1 VTAAGTPDRAGRI
14 AFAPAR
20 YGPDV
25 AGGAEIVMAHM
36 ARSLAARG
44 WQVEVLTT
52 TAVDHF
58 SWESAYPEGVTQED
72 GVLVRR
78 FAAVTSGSQDRGPLE
93 QQILGGGRLPIEAQ
107 QRWMNAGVRVPG
119 MFHHLLD
126 HAEDYRAVVFGPYP
140 FWPAYACSQIAPD
153 RSLLWTCLHDE
164 PYAYLDIFAPVLTG
178 VAGLFLQTDPE
189 HDLAHRVV
197 GRGLAPHAV
206 VGCGVEVPETYDVAG
221 FRSRYGLDGPFV
233 LYAGRREGAKGWE
246 DFLAAYA
253 ALVQRRDVPLDLVTI
268 GVGPVQAPAG
278 VEHRVRDLGFLPEA
292 DRDAAFAAASAFV
305 QTSRYEAFSRTVMEA
320 WLAGTPVIANA
331 GSDVVAWHCERSGA
345 GLTYADTD
353 ELEECLAFVAEA
365 PQVAAGL
372 GARGRG
378 YVLENY
384 QWDGVLD
391 RVEAR
396 LAEWTAD
403 VTGAGTGG

>member
-1 VTAAGTPDRAGRI
+1 
-14 AFAPAR
+14 
-20 YGPDV
+20 
-25 AGGAEIVMAHM
+25 
-36 ARSLAARG
+36 
-44 WQVEVLTT
+44 
-52 TAVDHF
+52 
-58 SWESAYPEGVTQED
+58 
-72 GVLVRR
+72 
-78 FAAVTSGSQDRGPLE
+78 
-93 QQILGGGRLPIEAQ
+93 
-107 QRWMNAGVRVPG
+107 MNAGVRVPG

-126 HAEDYRAVVFGPYP
+126 HVEEYRAVVLGPYP

-189 HDLAHRVV
+189 HELAHRVT

-206 VGCGVEVPETYDVAG
+206 VGCGVEVPATYDEAG
-221 FRSRYGLDGPFV
+221 FRSRYGVDGPFV

-246 DFLAAYA
+246 EFLAAYA

-268 GVGPVQAPAG
+268 GVGPVNPPPG

-345 GLTYADTD
+345 GLTYADAD
-353 ELEECLAFVAEA
+353 ELEECLALVAEA
-365 PQVAAGL
+365 PQVAAAL

-384 QWDGVLD
+384 RWDGVLD
-391 RVEAR
+391 RVEACI
-396 LAEWTAD
+396 AEWTSPSP
-403 VTGAGTGG
+403 GATAGG